1 MKKKN
6 KQSNRK
12 KNNFWT
18 HKSASLVKSV
28 FRIFAAIN
36 IALQNW
42 LAAALLLVIAEFF
55 GIVEELV

>member
-6 KQSNRK
+6 KRK
-12 KNNFWT
+12 QKGKNNFWT
-18 HKSASLVKSV
+18 HKSASLVKSG
-28 FRIFAAIN
+28 FRILAAIN

-42 LAAALLLVIAEFF
+42 LSAALLLVIAEFF

>member
-1 MKKKN
+1 MA
-6 KQSNRK
+6 K

-18 HKSASLVKSV
+18 HKSASLVKSG
-28 FRIFAAIN
+28 FRILAAIN